1 VGKLTRPILTGVFA
15 RKRLFDLLDRMRERP
30 VIWISGPA
38 GCGKTTLVGSYL
50 EACKLPCLWYQL
62 DEGDADLATFFY
74 YLGQG
79 AKRAAPRQR
88 KPLPLLTPEY
98 RLGIP
103 IFTRRYFEKLY
114 SSLKPP
120 SVLVLDNYQDVPE
133 GSPFHEM
140 ILDGLS
146 NIPDGINVILVSR
159 KDPPPVFIR
168 LQANHLMETLGW
180 NDLRLTFEESD
191 GVVRLRAK
199 LKWSKEWI
207 EHLHKTTDGW
217 AAGLVLMV
225 ENAKREGIEAQVVGK
240 LTPEEIFRYFSNE
253 VLGKTDKEVQDFF
266 LQTAFLPKMTVKMAE
281 ELTGLPSADR
291 ILSTL
296 SRDNY
301 FTMKSFHTGPIYQYH
316 PLFRDFLLDRAGE
329 TLSPEALSALL
340 KHAAIIL
347 EENGQVEAAVSLLH
361 EVGDW
366 DALVRLIL
374 KRAPLMVEQGRNR
387 PLEDW
392 LSTLPKDVIEN
403 NPWLLYWAGACRLP
417 SNSSDCRPHFEK
429 AFEGFKTQNDVNGIC
444 LALEGIVDSIIY
456 AAADFKLLD
465 QWITVLEET
474 RHRFKVLPSDEI
486 ELILTC
492 TIFFAMYYRQP
503 QHPEIEEWEGRAL
516 SLAEGSSNLKLKMK
530 ILLCL
535 LDYRLQIG
543 DFGKAA
549 LAITSLQ
556 KLTQSRDVSPL
567 MRIIQKIMEMVYL
580 NYSGL
585 HQKCLKALS
594 DGLELCRN
602 TGIHIFDH
610 NFFHQATSSA
620 HSLNDYK
627 TAARFLDEMASSLS
641 SFKPWGICFYHA
653 LRTHE
658 ALHRG
663 DLGQASVHADLALK
677 IGTDV
682 GVHPTLSWCHFE
694 KACVL
699 HELGKHREA
708 AEHLTHVF
716 DIARNMRSKY
726 LEFPALFAE
735 ALFAFDQGEEFLGLV
750 SLQKAL
756 VLGSEG
762 RFFNTW
768 IAKPFA
774 LAGLCAKA
782 LEAGIEVEYVQE
794 LIRRNNIVP
803 DKPPWHL
810 ENWPWPL
817 KIYTLGRFELVKDGN
832 PIQFSRKAQQR
843 PLSMLKALIAWGGK
857 EVREDQIADILWTEA
872 DGDAAHHAF
881 ETTLYRLR
889 KLIGHEKAI
898 QYREGRMT
906 LDDRYCWVDLWAFE
920 HILEEA
926 NAQRK
931 KEVTDHA
938 IHLTEKALELYRG
951 SFLVG
956 EAEQPWM
963 ISLRERLRSKF
974 IRVVDWLGHHWEE
987 AGQWEKAIECYQQGL
1002 EVDNLAEDFYRSL
1015 MICYQRVG
1023 KQSEALSIYE
1033 QCKRMVSES
1042 LGIEPSAKTEAVY
1055 KTLKRNANA

>member
-1 VGKLTRPILTGVFA
+1 
-15 RKRLFDLLDRMRERP
+15 MR
-30 VIWISGPA
+30 
-38 GCGKTTLVGSYL
+38 
-50 EACKLPCLWYQL
+50 
-62 DEGDADLATFFY
+62 
-74 YLGQG
+74 
-79 AKRAAPRQR
+79 
-88 KPLPLLTPEY
+88 
-98 RLGIP
+98 
-103 IFTRRYFEKLY
+103 
-114 SSLKPP
+114 SSL
-120 SVLVLDNYQDVPE
+120 
-133 GSPFHEM
+133 
-140 ILDGLS
+140 
-146 NIPDGINVILVSR
+146 
-159 KDPPPVFIR
+159 
-168 LQANHLMETLGW
+168 
-180 NDLRLTFEESD
+180 
-191 GVVRLRAK
+191 
-199 LKWSKEWI
+199 
-207 EHLHKTTDGW
+207 
-217 AAGLVLMV
+217 
-225 ENAKREGIEAQVVGK
+225 
-240 LTPEEIFRYFSNE
+240 
-253 VLGKTDKEVQDFF
+253 
-266 LQTAFLPKMTVKMAE
+266 FLPP
-281 ELTGLPSADR
+281 L
-291 ILSTL
+291 
-296 SRDNY
+296 Y
-301 FTMKSFHTGPIYQYH
+301 FI
-316 PLFRDFLLDRAGE
+316 
-329 TLSPEALSALL
+329 
-340 KHAAIIL
+340 
-347 EENGQVEAAVSLLH
+347 
-361 EVGDW
+361 
-366 DALVRLIL
+366 
-374 KRAPLMVEQGRNR
+374 
-387 PLEDW
+387 
-392 LSTLPKDVIEN
+392 
-403 NPWLLYWAGACRLP
+403 
-417 SNSSDCRPHFEK
+417 
-429 AFEGFKTQNDVNGIC
+429 
-444 LALEGIVDSIIY
+444 
-456 AAADFKLLD
+456 
-465 QWITVLEET
+465 
-474 RHRFKVLPSDEI
+474 
-486 ELILTC
+486 
-492 TIFFAMYYRQP
+492 AMYYRQP
-503 QHPEIEEWEGRAL
+503 QHPEIEEWAERAL
-516 SLAEGSSNLKLKMK
+516 SLAEGSSNLKLKMQ
-530 ILLCL
+530 ILDRL
-535 LDYRLQIG
+535 LSYRLQIG

-567 MRIIQKIMEMVYL
+567 SRIIEKVTEMNYL
-580 NYSGL
+580 NFTGL
-585 HQKCLKALS
+585 HEKCLKALS
-594 DGLELCRN
+594 GGLELCRN

-610 NFFHQATSSA
+610 HFFLHATSSA
-620 HSLNDYK
+620 QSLNDHK
-627 TAARFLDEMASSLS
+627 TAARLLDEMASSLS
-641 SFKPWGICFYHA
+641 SCKPWGICFYHA
-653 LRTHE
+653 LRTRE

-682 GVHPTLSWCHFE
+682 GFPITVGWCHFE
-694 KACVL
+694 KACIL
-699 HELGKHREA
+699 HDLGKHREA
-708 AEHLTHVF
+708 AEHLTHAF

-756 VLGSEG
+756 VLGREG
-762 RFFNTW
+762 RYFNTW

-794 LIRRNNIVP
+794 IIRRLNIVP

-1033 QCKRMVSES
+1033 HRKRMVSES

-1055 KTLKRNANA
+1055 KTLKRNAKA